1 MKRAS
6 TVEARPGNKIINEN
20 YALILNIYQ
29 INELKMLD
37 TSYVIN
43 IRKWMSYK
51 FEDTYIIT
59 ILNDAES
66 EIDMKNSTTNENTSE
81 RRR

>member
-1 MKRAS
+1 MKKAS
-6 TVEARPGNKIINEN
+6 KVEVRPGNEIINEN